1 MRRAVQLFAVLFIAA
16 LGTAACVGK
25 GRNAPTP
32 QETASVRVI
41 NRAFIDVDVFVLNGT
56 LRTRLGTV
64 TGGGSGTFRL
74 PVTVVGSGRDLRFL
88 VDPIGSD
95 RQAVTFNSM
104 YVRPGQRVTLTVP
117 ATIQ

>member
-1 MRRAVQLFAVLFIAA
+1 MRRAVTLLAVLFIAA
-16 LGTAACVGK
+16 LGTAACVGT
-25 GRNAPTP
+25 GRNAPAP
-32 QETASVRVI
+32 QPSASVRVI

-64 TGGGSGTFRL
+64 TASGSGTFRI
-74 PVTVVGSGRDLRFL
+74 PPTVVGTGRDLRFL

-104 YVRPGQRVTLTVP
+104 YVRPGETVTLTVP

>member
-1 MRRAVQLFAVLFIAA
+1 MRRAATLLALLFAVA
-16 LGTAACVGK
+16 LGTSACVGT

-32 QETASVRVI
+32 QPSASVRVI
-41 NRAFIDVDVFVLNGT
+41 NRAFIDVDVFVLNGS

-74 PVTVVGSGRDLRFL
+74 PETVVGSGRDLRFL

-104 YVRPGQRVTLTVP
+104 YVRPGQEVTLTVP
-117 ATIQ
+117 ASIQ